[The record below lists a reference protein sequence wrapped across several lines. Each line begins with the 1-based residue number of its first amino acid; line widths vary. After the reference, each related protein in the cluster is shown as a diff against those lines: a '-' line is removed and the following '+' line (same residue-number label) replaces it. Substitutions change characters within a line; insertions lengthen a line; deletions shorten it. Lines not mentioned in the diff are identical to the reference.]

1 MPARWLLLI
10 ELMRRGATH
19 FGDPNMFCLEMEK
32 PLGTYIQTD
41 GLRPLAWNIS
51 RPLGLGVDDEGPA
64 LEPKLGCATGV

>member
-19 FGDPNMFCLEMEK
+19 LVIQICFGLEMEK

-41 GLRPLAWNIS
+41 GLRPLALDIS
-51 RPLGLGVDDEGPA
+51 RPPRLGS
-64 LEPKLGCATGV
+64 